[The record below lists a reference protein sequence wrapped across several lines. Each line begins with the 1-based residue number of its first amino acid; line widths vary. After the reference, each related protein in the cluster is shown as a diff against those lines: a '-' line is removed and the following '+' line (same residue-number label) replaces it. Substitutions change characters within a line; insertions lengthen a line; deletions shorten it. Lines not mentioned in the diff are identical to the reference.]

1 MVRGPAKAFV
11 ADWVNLTL
19 RSPGPLTDTHIPLAE
34 RMRPQTMEEVV
45 GQPHLLG
52 PKGALRRLTAGGR
65 LPSMVLWGPP
75 GTGKTT
81 LARLLARA
89 TGHEFLEFSGAT
101 GSAAELKKFLQEHRE
116 QPLFRTVPPVL
127 FLDEI
132 HRYNRSQQDILLPAL
147 ERGEAILVGA
157 TTENPAFYLNP
168 ALRSR
173 CQLLPLKPLAV
184 EAIQE
189 VLARAWAQERPGQ
202 PLPEP
207 VAAWLA
213 QWAGGDLRAALTGL
227 ETWLDLEG
235 ADVDLQ
241 GLKEAL
247 GGRMMYDRADGHY
260 DLASAFQKSLR
271 GSDADAALYY
281 LSRMIRGGEDPRF
294 IARRLLVCAAE
305 DVGNADPQ
313 AFLLAE
319 AASRAAE
326 QIGWPEARIPLAQAV
341 IYVANAPK
349 SNATVVAI
357 DAALA
362 APDLAIPDSLAD
374 AHTSTSRSA
383 GKGEGYFYSHAD
395 YGRPQA
401 FLPVALRGQA
411 FFQATR
417 PQERSWKDGAEPD
430 AAALADLWEAWT
442 GEHGAGGEIPLDAW
456 AGALACSREA
466 LARAVARLVPAQWQ
480 LRRKLLVG
488 PPEE

>member
-1 MVRGPAKAFV
+1 MNGNP
-11 ADWVNLTL
+11 
-19 RSPGPLTDTHIPLAE
+19 IPLAE
-34 RMRPQTMEEVV
+34 RMRPRTLEDMV
-45 GQPHLLG
+45 GQGHLLG
-52 PKGALRRLTAGGR
+52 PRGTLRRLTAGGR
-65 LPSMVLWGPP
+65 LPSLVLWGPP

-81 LARLLARA
+81 VARLLAKA
-89 TGHEFLEFSGAT
+89 TGHQFLEFSGAS
-101 GSAAELKKFLQEHRE
+101 GSAAELKKFLNENKE
-116 QPLFRTVPPVL
+116 QPLFRSVPPVL

-132 HRYNRSQQDILLPAL
+132 HRFNRAQQDILLPSL

-173 CQLLPLKPLAV
+173 CQLLPLRPIEPAD
-184 EAIQE
+184 IRT
-189 VLARAWAQERPGQ
+189 VLVRAWDQERPGGDA
-202 PLPEP
+202 PADVVE
-207 VAAWLA
+207 WLSR
-213 QWAGGDLRAALTGL
+213 WAGGDLRAALTGL
-227 ETWLDLEG
+227 ETWLTMELPDL
-235 ADVDLQ
+235 D

-294 IARRLLVCAAE
+294 IARRLMVCAAE

-313 AFLLAE
+313 AFIISE

-349 SNATVVAI
+349 SNATVMAI

-362 APDLAIPDSLAD
+362 APDAPIPDSLQD

-383 GKGEGYFYSHAD
+383 GKGEGYHYSHAD
-395 YGRPQA
+395 YDRPQA
-401 FLPVALRGQA
+401 FLPVPLRSQP
-411 FFQATR
+411 FYQPSR
-417 PQERSWKDGAEPD
+417 PQERSWRDKAEPD
-430 AAALADLWEAWT
+430 AAALGELWTAWAVAHPDGGDVPMEAWAT
-442 GEHGAGGEIPLDAW
+442 
-456 AGALACSREA
+456 ALACSREA
-466 LARAVARLVPAQWQ
+466 LARGVARLGGAGGWRLERV
-480 LRRKLLVG
+480 LRARREAGEPDLSLHN
-488 PPEE
+488 

>member
-1 MVRGPAKAFV
+1 
-11 ADWVNLTL
+11 
-19 RSPGPLTDTHIPLAE
+19 
-34 RMRPQTMEEVV
+34 MRPQSMDEVV

-52 PKGALRRLTAGGR
+52 PRGALRRLTSGAR

-81 LARLLARA
+81 LARLLTQA

-116 QPLFRTVPPVL
+116 QPLFRAVPPVV

-132 HRYNRSQQDILLPAL
+132 HRFNRAQQDILLPAL

-173 CQLLPLKPLAV
+173 CQLLALRPLAAD
-184 EAIQE
+184 AILL
-189 VLARAWAQERPGQ
+189 VLTRAWTRERPGLEA
-202 PLPEP
+202 PPE
-207 VAAWLA
+207 VLEWLS

-227 ETWLDLEG
+227 EAWLNLEPAEQDPTAG
-235 ADVDLQ
+235 NLEAF
-241 GLKEAL
+241 KEAL
-247 GGRMMYDRADGHY
+247 GGRMMFDRADGHY

-271 GSDADAALYY
+271 GSDPDAALYY

-305 DVGNADPQ
+305 DIGNADPQ

-341 IYVANAPK
+341 LYVANAPK
-349 SNATVVAI
+349 SNAVIMAI

-362 APDLAIPDSLAD
+362 APDAAIPDSLQD
-374 AHTSTSRSA
+374 AHTATSRSI
-383 GKGEGYFYSHAD
+383 GKGEGYFYSHQD
-395 YGRPQA
+395 YKRPQA
-401 FLPVALRGQA
+401 FLPVPLRGQT
-411 FFQATR
+411 FFQPVR
-417 PQERSWKDGAEPD
+417 PQERSWQDRAEPEE
-430 AAALADLWEAWT
+430 AALAELWAAWA
-442 GEHGAGGEIPLDAW
+442 ELHPKGGEIPMDAW
-456 AGALACSREA
+456 AVTLSCSREA
-466 LARAVARLVPAQWQ
+466 LARALGKCASLGWTLSRRLFAE
-480 LRRKLLVG
+480 
-488 PPEE
+488 PEPSESL

>member
-1 MVRGPAKAFV
+1 M
-11 ADWVNLTL
+11 T
-19 RSPGPLTDTHIPLAE
+19 SHIPLAE
-34 RMRPQTMEEVV
+34 RMRPQSMEEVV

-52 PKGALRRLTAGGR
+52 PKGALKRLTSGGR

-81 LARLLARA
+81 LARLLTQA
-89 TGHEFLEFSGAT
+89 TGHEFLEFSGAS

-116 QPLFRTVPPVL
+116 QPLFRSVPPVL

-132 HRYNRSQQDILLPAL
+132 HRFNRAQQDILLPAL

-173 CQLLPLKPLAV
+173 CQLLALRPLAP
-184 EAIQE
+184 EAILQ
-189 VLARAWAQERPGQ
+189 VLNRAWALERPGQ
-202 PLPEP
+202 APPAEVL
-207 VAAWLA
+207 AWLSH
-213 QWAGGDLRAALTGL
+213 WAGGDLRSALSGL
-227 ETWLDLEG
+227 ETWLSMAHAELDLAG
-235 ADVDLQ
+235 F
-241 GLKEAL
+241 KEAM
-247 GGRMMYDRADGHY
+247 GGRMMFDRADGHY

-305 DVGNADPQ
+305 DVGLADPQ

-341 IYVANAPK
+341 LYVANAPK
-349 SNATVVAI
+349 SNATVMAI

-362 APDLAIPDSLAD
+362 APDAPIPDSIAD
-374 AHTSTSRSA
+374 AHTSTSRGA
-383 GKGEGYFYSHAD
+383 GKGVGYFYSHLD
-395 YGRPQA
+395 YARPQA
-401 FLPVALRGQA
+401 FLPESLRGEA
-411 FFQATR
+411 FYQPVR
-417 PQERSWKDGAEPD
+417 PQERNWKDRQEPD
-430 AAALADLWEAWT
+430 LAALGLLWSAWILANP
-442 GEHGAGGEIPLDAW
+442 AGGELPVDLW
-456 AGALACSREA
+456 AGQLGCSREA
-466 LARAVARLVPAQWQ
+466 LARALGRTAGGWRVERRLVAEP
-480 LRRKLLVG
+480 G
-488 PPEE
+488 E